1 MAKLV
6 KVPQIGPARQARRFR
21 SGPNVFC
28 KQGIQFSCV
37 AGGFDAWNFQVN
49 RCSRGG
55 CPEPSPYPSEGRR
68 FDMERAQQDL
78 RGDRRLRDGAVACRL
93 RSRDG

>member
-68 FDMERAQQDL
+68 FDMGAQI
-78 RGDRRLRDGAVACRL
+78 GIVL
-93 RSRDG
+93 RSGSPGSITTAIGCS